1 MGFRFRKKVKIA
13 PGIDLNVTKKGLSSL
28 SLGKKGAAINVGKD
42 GRISNTIGLPGTG
55 LHYKTDKATPPW
67 LYAVIAIAIIVIL
80 LFGKELG
87 LS

>member
-42 GRISNTIGLPGTG
+42 GKISNTIGIPGTG
-55 LHYKTDKATPPW
+55 LHYKTDKSTPGW
-67 LYAVIAIAIIVIL
+67 LYVAIFAAIIFIL
-80 LFGKELG
+80 IFGKDLG
-87 LS
+87 L